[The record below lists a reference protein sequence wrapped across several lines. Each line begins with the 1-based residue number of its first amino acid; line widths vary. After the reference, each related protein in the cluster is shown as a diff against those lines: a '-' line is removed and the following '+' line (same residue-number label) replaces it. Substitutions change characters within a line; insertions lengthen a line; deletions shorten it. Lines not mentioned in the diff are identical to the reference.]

1 MMVWIEMDKKQTK
14 NRRMAELLS
23 EAVELKNKYES
34 ICMKDSS
41 IYLTE
46 ISDLLISIRYC
57 SSFGVLSDDTELINK
72 FYGKVSW

>member
-1 MMVWIEMDKKQTK
+1 MVWIEMDKKQTR

-46 ISDLLISIRYC
+46 ISDLLISVRYC
-57 SSFGVLSDDTELINK
+57 SSFGVLSDDTELISK